1 MLGWKVTGMSWE
13 ESRQWRIGERIDEG
27 GIRSERHIFPP
38 KSQFYWT
45 GLSEN
50 HHFPLKLPNPPW
62 LSSTTLQ
69 PLGNSLYSF
78 HVYAKFT
85 TLWGKLIDCTTI
97 FIPQKPKLKN
107 HKNSFPWIW
116 HITFPFIVVFSL
128 HIIMVSLNFPWQGV
142 THPFRLPLR
151 CVWAANSALLVS
163 FYQHAKRNN
172 LKLCYTCLLYTSD
185 AADEAKRV

>member
-1 MLGWKVTGMSWE
+1 MRVE
-13 ESRQWRIGERIDEG
+13 YRVG
-27 GIRSERHIFPP
+27 GISSHP
-38 KSQFYWT
+38 KSQSGWA

-50 HHFPLKLPNPPW
+50 QHFPLKLPNPPW
-62 LSSTTLQ
+62 LSSTALQ

-128 HIIMVSLNFPWQGV
+128 HIIMVSLNFPRHVLIQ
-142 THPFRLPLR
+142 PFRLHLR
-151 CVWAANSALLVS
+151 CVSAANSALMIPL
-163 FYQHAKRNN
+163 YQHAKRNN
-172 LKLCYTCLLYTSD
+172 LKLCYTTFHLKLSLLYEQFLQLLT
-185 AADEAKRV
+185 RYILF